1 MAKARKEKAEKKIA
15 DETLKEAIEK
25 TDEVLKES
33 VEALKEVDKKEDEQS
48 NSRVLRKR
56 KLVVYDDEAKEADD
70 EEEAEE
76 EEEQV
81 EKPRKVKMSKE
92 ENKLLD
98 ILKEYSINK
107 LLQLREQ
114 DDFDLSNVH
123 ILCPFKMRSKRVSAV
138 IASQDFNDYGMM
150 DF

>member
-1 MAKARKEKAEKKIA
+1 MAKARKEKADKKA
-15 DETLKEAIEK
+15 DEALKEAIEK

-33 VEALKEVDKKEDEQS
+33 VDALKEVDKKEDEQS
-48 NSRVLRKR
+48 SGRALRKR
-56 KLVVYDDEAKEADD
+56 KLAVYNDEAKEAEEEE

-76 EEEQV
+76 EQE
-81 EKPRKVKMSKE
+81 EKPRKVKLSKE

-107 LLQLREQ
+107 LLQLREEPE
-114 DDFDLSNVH
+114 FDLSNVH
-123 ILCPFKMRSKRVSAV
+123 ILCPFKMRIKRVSAV